1 MSNSRVIR
9 DTNFSVALHKRL
21 KSLTCLMTF
30 LAALGTFML
39 TKDHDVPPVQGKL
52 NHSKTGLP
60 PGKEL
65 TISNTYSRY
74 LSSSKLC
81 FSVNWTTLHPTV
93 TSRDMSLNL
102 EFGLQ
107 QISTSNLLGLR
118 PALGSPELPLDATT
132 WGCGLSVDL
141 DGLPLTGTCDMRDK
155 ANFHFSALVNGLVRM
170 SATCILEGP

>member
-1 MSNSRVIR
+1 
-9 DTNFSVALHKRL
+9 
-21 KSLTCLMTF
+21 MTF

-107 QISTSNLLGLR
+107 HISTSNLLGLR

-132 WGCGLSVDL
+132 WGCGLSVDA
-141 DGLPLTGTCDMRDK
+141 DWDFEGLPFTGTWDMRDK
-155 ANFHFSALVNGLVRM
+155 ANFHFSALVNGLVKI